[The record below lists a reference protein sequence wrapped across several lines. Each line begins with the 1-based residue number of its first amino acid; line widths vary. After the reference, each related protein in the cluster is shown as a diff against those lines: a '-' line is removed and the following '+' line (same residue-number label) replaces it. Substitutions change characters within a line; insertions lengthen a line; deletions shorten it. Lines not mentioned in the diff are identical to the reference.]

1 MEKTQKTN
9 RIHIALLGRVNSG
22 KSSFLNLISGQD
34 VSITSSIAGTTT
46 DVVEKAQ
53 ELQPI
58 GPIIWMDTAGLG
70 DETILGKQRMEKS
83 LKALDKADC
92 AILICEGSHIE
103 QEEKVIIDECE
114 QRKIPLIKIYN
125 KADIFAPTQ
134 EGIAVNSLDK
144 SSRSKVLEAL
154 KAELL
159 QKLPQDLFKAP
170 VFAGD
175 LVKKQSTIILVI
187 PIDEQA
193 PTGRLLPVQVQA
205 IRDLLDNNNIVIT
218 VKDTEYKETLQRL
231 KNKPDLVI
239 SDSSVIK
246 KIEQETPQDVLLTT
260 FSILSARMKGDLQK
274 FKDGAKYIKKLQ
286 DQDKVL
292 IAETCTHHA
301 DKNDIGTVKIPR
313 LLTQVTGKKLN
324 ISYVSGC
331 DFPKDIENYKL
342 VIQCGGCMSS
352 RKEIL
357 TRIQKCE
364 NKGVAITN
372 YGICLSELNGVLERV
387 LEPFRLK

>member
-114 QRKIPLIKIYN
+114 QHKIPLIKIYN

-193 PTGRLLPVQVQA
+193 PIGRLLPVQVQA

>member
-22 KSSFLNLISGQD
+22 KSSFLNLISGQE
-34 VSITSSIAGTTT
+34 VSITSAIAGTTT

-114 QRKIPLIKIYN
+114 QHKIPLIKIYN

>member
-1 MEKTQKTN
+1 M
-9 RIHIALLGRVNSG
+9 
-22 KSSFLNLISGQD
+22 
-34 VSITSSIAGTTT
+34 
-46 DVVEKAQ
+46 
-53 ELQPI
+53 
-58 GPIIWMDTAGLG
+58 
-70 DETILGKQRMEKS
+70 
-83 LKALDKADC
+83 
-92 AILICEGSHIE
+92 
-103 QEEKVIIDECE
+103 
-114 QRKIPLIKIYN
+114 
-125 KADIFAPTQ
+125 
-134 EGIAVNSLDK
+134 
-144 SSRSKVLEAL
+144 
-154 KAELL
+154 
-159 QKLPQDLFKAP
+159 
-170 VFAGD
+170 
-175 LVKKQSTIILVI
+175 
-187 PIDEQA
+187 
-193 PTGRLLPVQVQA
+193 
-205 IRDLLDNNNIVIT
+205 
-218 VKDTEYKETLQRL
+218 
-231 KNKPDLVI
+231 VI

>member
-22 KSSFLNLISGQD
+22 KSSFLNFISGQE
-34 VSITSSIAGTTT
+34 VSITSAIAGTTT

-114 QRKIPLIKIYN
+114 QHKIPLIKIYN

-292 IAETCTHHA
+292 IAESCTHHA
-301 DKNDIGTVKIPR
+301 DKNDIGSVKIPQ
-313 LLTQVTGKKLN
+313 LLKQKTGKKLN
-324 ISYVSGC
+324 INNVSGC
-331 DFPKDIENYKL
+331 DFPKDLENYKL

-352 RKEIL
+352 RKEML
-357 TRIQKCE
+357 SRIQKCE

>member
-22 KSSFLNLISGQD
+22 KSSFLNLISGQE

-125 KADIFAPTQ
+125 KADIFMATQ

-387 LEPFRLK
+387 LEPFKLK

>member
-114 QRKIPLIKIYN
+114 QHKIPLIKIYN

>member
-22 KSSFLNLISGQD
+22 KSSFLNLISGQE

-114 QRKIPLIKIYN
+114 QHKIPLIKIYN
-125 KADIFAPTQ
+125 KADIFMATQ

>member
-22 KSSFLNLISGQD
+22 KSSFLNLISGQE

>member
-22 KSSFLNLISGQD
+22 KSSFLNLISGQE
-34 VSITSSIAGTTT
+34 VSITSAIAGTTT

-125 KADIFAPTQ
+125 KADIFMATQ

-301 DKNDIGTVKIPR
+301 DKNDIGTVKIPQ
-313 LLTQVTGKKLN
+313 LLKQKTGKKLN
-324 ISYVSGC
+324 INNVSGC
-331 DFPKDIENYKL
+331 DFPKDLENYKL

-352 RKEIL
+352 RKEML
-357 TRIQKCE
+357 SRIQKCE

>member
-22 KSSFLNLISGQD
+22 KSSFLNLISGQE

-114 QRKIPLIKIYN
+114 QHKIPLIKIYN

-387 LEPFRLK
+387 LEPFKLK

>member
-22 KSSFLNLISGQD
+22 KSSFLNLISGQE

-114 QRKIPLIKIYN
+114 QHKIPLIKIYN

-286 DQDKVL
+286 GQDKVL

-387 LEPFRLK
+387 LEPFKLK

>member
-22 KSSFLNLISGQD
+22 KSSFLNLISGQE

-125 KADIFAPTQ
+125 KADIFMATQ

>member
-34 VSITSSIAGTTT
+34 VSITSAIAGTTT

-125 KADIFAPTQ
+125 KADIFMATQ

-144 SSRSKVLEAL
+144 SSRSKVLEVL

-292 IAETCTHHA
+292 IAESCTHHA
-301 DKNDIGTVKIPR
+301 DKNDIGSVKIPQ
-313 LLTQVTGKKLN
+313 LLKQKTGKKLN
-324 ISYVSGC
+324 INNVSGC
-331 DFPKDIENYKL
+331 DFPKDLENYKL

-352 RKEIL
+352 RKEML
-357 TRIQKCE
+357 SRIQKCE

>member
-125 KADIFAPTQ
+125 KADIFMATQ

-301 DKNDIGTVKIPR
+301 DKNDIGTVKIPQ
-313 LLTQVTGKKLN
+313 LLKQKTGKKLN
-324 ISYVSGC
+324 INNVSGC
-331 DFPKDIENYKL
+331 DFPKDLENYKL

-352 RKEIL
+352 RKEML
-357 TRIQKCE
+357 SRIQKCE

>member
-1 MEKTQKTN
+1 MEKIQKTN

-34 VSITSSIAGTTT
+34 VSITSAIAGTTT

-125 KADIFAPTQ
+125 KADIFMATQ

-144 SSRSKVLEAL
+144 SSRSKVLEVL

-292 IAETCTHHA
+292 IAESCTHHA
-301 DKNDIGTVKIPR
+301 DKNDIGSVKIPQ
-313 LLTQVTGKKLN
+313 LLMQKSGKKLN
-324 ISYVSGC
+324 INNVSGC
-331 DFPKDIENYKL
+331 DFPKDLENYKL

-352 RKEIL
+352 RKEML
-357 TRIQKCE
+357 SRIQKCE

>member
-114 QRKIPLIKIYN
+114 QHKIPLIKIYN
-125 KADIFAPTQ
+125 KADIFMATQ

-387 LEPFRLK
+387 LEPFKLK

>member
-22 KSSFLNLISGQD
+22 KSSFLNLISGQE

-114 QRKIPLIKIYN
+114 QHKIPLIKIYN